1 MKIYGVHSV
10 EEYKTARD
18 KLIQNWVDQHFVKDS
33 VTWELSD
40 PLHITVTDR
49 SGDSMIVHL
58 DQVDGHNNAD

>member
-58 DQVDGHNNAD
+58 DQVDGHYIAD

>member
-1 MKIYGVHSV
+1 MKIYGTHTI
-10 EEYKTARD
+10 EEYKTAQT
-18 KLIQNWVDQHFVKDS
+18 KLIQNWIDQHFVKGS

-58 DQVDGHNNAD
+58 DQVDGHYIAD

>member
-1 MKIYGVHSV
+1 MKIYGTHTI
-10 EEYKTARD
+10 EEYKNAQT
-18 KLIQNWVDQHFVKDS
+18 KLIQNWIDQHFVKGS

-58 DQVDGHNNAD
+58 DQVDGHYIAN

>member
-1 MKIYGVHSV
+1 MKIYGTHTI
-10 EEYKTARD
+10 EEYKSAQT
-18 KLIQNWVDQHFVKDS
+18 KLIQNWIDQHFVKGS

-58 DQVDGHNNAD
+58 DQVDGHYIAD

>member
-40 PLHITVTDR
+40 PLHITVTDQ

-58 DQVDGHNNAD
+58 DQVD

>member
-1 MKIYGVHSV
+1 MKIYGVHSI

-40 PLHITVTDR
+40 PLHITVTDQ

-58 DQVDGHNNAD
+58 DQVHGHYIAD

>member
-18 KLIQNWVDQHFVKDS
+18 KLIQNWVDKHFVKDS

-58 DQVDGHNNAD
+58 DQVDGHYIAD